1 MLLSLKQLNYAHIN
15 YAYITLE
22 LVAKVSEGSRRS
34 SSLKPASFFSL
45 ILDH

>member
-1 MLLSLKQLNYAHIN
+1 MLLSLKQLN

-22 LVAKVSEGSRRS
+22 LVAKVSEGSRSS
-34 SSLKPASFFSL
+34 SSLRPTLLFSL